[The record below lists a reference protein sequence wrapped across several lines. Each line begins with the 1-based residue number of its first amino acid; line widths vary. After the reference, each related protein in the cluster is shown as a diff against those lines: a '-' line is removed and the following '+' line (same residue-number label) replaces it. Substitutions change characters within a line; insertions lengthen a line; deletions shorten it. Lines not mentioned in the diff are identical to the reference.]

1 MPEALS
7 WVKVLNQQTK
17 RVEHTLSRGDYTL
30 EDIYVDM
37 GNVIEVHLLFLRY
50 REELLKEPSISL
62 VREILQQAEN
72 GITEV
77 RNAAREA
84 YYAKYEQAVR
94 EAEHGSGNVVW
105 LREQRHQL
113 EEREQVLDAQDVG

>member
-94 EAEHGSGNVVW
+94 EAEHGSGNVVR